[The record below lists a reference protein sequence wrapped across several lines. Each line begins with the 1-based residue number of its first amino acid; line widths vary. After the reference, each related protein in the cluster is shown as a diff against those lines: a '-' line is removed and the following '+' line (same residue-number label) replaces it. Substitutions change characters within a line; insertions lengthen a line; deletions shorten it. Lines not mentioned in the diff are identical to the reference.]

1 MKRRE
6 FITILGGAA
15 AAWPLA
21 ARAQQRA
28 MPVIG
33 YLDLGSAE
41 PRAHLVAALRRGL
54 NESGYVEGRNVA
66 IEYRWAEG
74 RYDRLSTLASDL
86 VHRRVAVIA
95 AVGGTGTALAAK
107 DATRTIPIVFAIGS
121 DPVPA
126 GLVASFHRPEGNAT
140 GVSYFTAELA
150 AKRLGMLHELVPGA
164 GVLAVLVNPSNPNAE
179 TTIKDVRD
187 AALAMDRRI
196 EILHASDSREIGT
209 SFAALVQARA
219 AALMTTPDALF
230 TSRRVQIVALAARYL
245 VPTLYTSSEFAK
257 AGGLMSYGTS
267 LEEVYRQVGIY
278 AGRML
283 NGEKP
288 ADLPVQRPTRFEL
301 VINLQAA
308 QALDIDIPQTL
319 LARAN
324 EVIE

>member
-1 MKRRE
+1 MRRRE
-6 FITILGGAA
+6 FITLAGAA
-15 AAWPLA
+15 ATWPIA
-21 ARAQQRA
+21 ARAQQ
-28 MPVIG
+28 PIPTVG
-33 YLDLGSAE
+33 YLDLGSPE

-86 VHRRVAVIA
+86 VLRRVALIA

-107 DATRTIPIVFAIGS
+107 AATGTIPIVFAIGS

-126 GLVASFHRPEGNAT
+126 GLVTSLHRPEGNAT

-150 AKRLGMLHELVPGA
+150 GKRLGMLHELVPGP
-164 GVLAVLVNPSNPNAE
+164 GVLGVLVNPNNPNAE
-179 TTIKDVRD
+179 TTIKDVR
-187 AALAMDRRI
+187 AAAVAMQRRI
-196 EILHASDSREIGT
+196 NVLHASDSREIGT
-209 SFAALVQARA
+209 AFAALVEGRA

-230 TSRRVQIVALAARYL
+230 TSRGIQIVTLAARYS
-245 VPTLYTSSEFAK
+245 VPALYTSSEFAK
-257 AGGLMSYGTS
+257 AGGLMSYGTN

-288 ADLPVQRPTRFEL
+288 ADLPVQRPTKFQL

-319 LARAN
+319 LGRAD

>member
-1 MKRRE
+1 M
-6 FITILGGAA
+6 
-15 AAWPLA
+15 
-21 ARAQQRA
+21 
-28 MPVIG
+28 
-33 YLDLGSAE
+33 
-41 PRAHLVAALRRGL
+41 
-54 NESGYVEGRNVA
+54 
-66 IEYRWAEG
+66 
-74 RYDRLSTLASDL
+74 
-86 VHRRVAVIA
+86 
-95 AVGGTGTALAAK
+95 
-107 DATRTIPIVFAIGS
+107 
-121 DPVPA
+121 
-126 GLVASFHRPEGNAT
+126 
-140 GVSYFTAELA
+140 SYFTAELA

-179 TTIKDVRD
+179 NTIKDVKA
-187 AALAMDRRI
+187 AALAMKRRI
-196 EILHASDSREIGT
+196 NILHASDNREIGT
-209 SFAALVQARA
+209 AFAALVQARA

-257 AGGLMSYGTS
+257 AGELMSYGTS

-278 AGRML
+278 TGRML

-319 LARAN
+319 LARAD